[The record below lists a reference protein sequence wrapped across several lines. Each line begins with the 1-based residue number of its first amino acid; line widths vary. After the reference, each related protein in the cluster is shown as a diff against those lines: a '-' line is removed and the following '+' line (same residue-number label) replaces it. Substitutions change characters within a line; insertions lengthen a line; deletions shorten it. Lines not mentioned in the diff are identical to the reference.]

1 MLDTNVVSELMR
13 DPRGYARTRI
23 AELGDEGLAVS
34 VIVAAELRFG
44 AAKRGSASLAQE
56 IEAILNELDV
66 LPFEPPADREY
77 ARVRN
82 ALEREGRPI
91 GPNDLIIAAHALAL
105 DVPLVT
111 ANVGEFERVPGL
123 RIVKWR

>member
-13 DPRGYARTRI
+13 NLRGYARTRI

-34 VIVAAELRFG
+34 IIVAAELRFG
-44 AAKRGSASLAQE
+44 AAKRGSEPLARQ
-56 IEAILNELDV
+56 IEAILGELDV
-66 LPFEPPADREY
+66 LPFEPPADRQY
-77 ARVRN
+77 ARVRE
-82 ALEREGRPI
+82 ALERAGRPI
-91 GPNDLIIAAHALAL
+91 GPNNLLIAAHALAL

-123 RIVKWR
+123 RVVKWR